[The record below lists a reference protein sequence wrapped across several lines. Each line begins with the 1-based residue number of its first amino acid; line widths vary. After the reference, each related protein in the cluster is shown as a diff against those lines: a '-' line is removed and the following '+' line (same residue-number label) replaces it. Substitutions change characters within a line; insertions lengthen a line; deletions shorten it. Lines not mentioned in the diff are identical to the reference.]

1 MSNKRSAISNQQ
13 SAISRQSEKT
23 PNFFKHLFTVH
34 CSLSTDKKGFTLV
47 ELMITMIIF
56 VIAIAA
62 ASQIFTGL
70 LTQFKQQSKI
80 AETNIEGVVGLDIFR
95 KDIAHAGLGLPW
107 NVRGIADSNGDGVIN
122 FTDTVPGYTE
132 ASNTTDINAPYN
144 PPIYNDAPNNPPSGF
159 KSGVLANGSDVLV
172 IKSASAATNNAAGKN
187 TRLAPAAPFVR
198 NWALYTEDSED
209 SDRVIV
215 LSPGSTDA
223 NSRSLVVNG
232 GSYHTRYDTVSSYA
246 PADKTDVRLVYGIS
260 PANAANS
267 LRAPFNRADY
277 YISAA
282 NVPRCAT
289 GTGVLVK
296 ATLNHVTG
304 ALSEMPVLD
313 CVADMQVIF
322 LDNNGVPHNDLSTL
336 TDTNG
341 NGAIDAD
348 ETRNQLRE
356 VEVYILAHEGQR
368 DPNFTFNNFTGAGN
382 SVIVGRTAILGR
394 DFDFAALDIADYTNY
409 RWKVYTI
416 SVQPDNLR

>member
-1 MSNKRSAISNQQ
+1 MSNKQSAISNQQ

-23 PNFFKHLFTVH
+23 PNFFKQLFTVH
-34 CSLSTDKKGFTLV
+34 CSLFTDKKGFTLV

-56 VIAIAA
+56 VVAIAA

-80 AETNIEGVVGLDIFR
+80 AETNIEGVVGLEILR

-107 NVRGIADSNGDGVIN
+107 NVRGIADSNGDDVIS
-122 FTDTVPGYTE
+122 FSDTVPGYTE
-132 ASNTTDINAPYN
+132 ATDTT
-144 PPIYNDAPNNPPSGF
+144 YNDAPNNAPSAF
-159 KSGVLANGSDVLV
+159 RSGDGAGPDVAGSDYLV

-187 TRLAPAAPFVR
+187 TRLAPIAPFVR
-198 NWALYTEDSED
+198 NWALYTEDPEVT
-209 SDRVIV
+209 DRVIV

-223 NSRSLVVNG
+223 NSRSLIVNG
-232 GSYHTRYDTVSSYA
+232 GSYHTQYSTVSSYA

-260 PANAANS
+260 PGNAANS
-267 LRAPFNRADY
+267 LLAPFNRSDY

-304 ALSEMPVLD
+304 GLDEMPV
-313 CVADMQVIF
+313 IF
-322 LDNNGVPHNDLSTL
+322 IDNNGVPHNDLSF
-336 TDTNG
+336 TDPLPNG
-341 NGAIDAD
+341 NANGIIDANEIRD
-348 ETRNQLRE
+348 QLRA
-356 VEVYILAHEGQR
+356 VEVYILAHEGQQ
-368 DPNFTFNNFTGAGN
+368 DPNFTFNNFTAGGT
-382 SVIVGRTAILGR
+382 SVRVGRSAGLFGR
-394 DFDFAALDIADYTNY
+394 DFDLTAIADYLNY

-416 SVQPDNLR
+416 SVQTDNLR

>member
-1 MSNKRSAISNQQ
+1 
-13 SAISRQSEKT
+13 
-23 PNFFKHLFTVH
+23 
-34 CSLSTDKKGFTLV
+34 
-47 ELMITMIIF
+47 MITMIIF
-56 VIAIAA
+56 VMAIAA
-62 ASQIFTGL
+62 ASQILTGL

-80 AETNIEGVVGLDIFR
+80 AETNIEGVVGLDILR

-107 NVRGIADSNGDGVIN
+107 TVRGIADSNGDGVIN
-122 FTDTVPGYTE
+122 FSDTVPGYTE
-132 ASNTTDINAPYN
+132 ATDIT
-144 PPIYNDAPNNPPSGF
+144 YNDAPNNAPRAFRSGD
-159 KSGVLANGSDVLV
+159 GAGPAVAGSDYLV

-198 NWALYTEDSED
+198 TWALYTEDSQNT
-209 SDRVIV
+209 DRVIV

-223 NSRSLVVNG
+223 NSRSLIING
-232 GSYHTRYDTVSSYA
+232 GSYHTQFSTVSSYA
-246 PADKTDVRLVYGIS
+246 PADNTDVRLVYGIS

-267 LRAPFNRADY
+267 LLAPFNRADY

-282 NVPRCAT
+282 NVPRCAA

-304 ALSEMPVLD
+304 GLDEMQVLD

-322 LDNNGVPHNDLSTL
+322 VDNNSIPHNDLSTL

-341 NGAIDAD
+341 NGVIDAD
-348 ETRNQLRE
+348 ETRDQLRR

-394 DFDFAALDIADYTNY
+394 DFDLTVIADYLNY

-416 SVQPDNLR
+416 SVQTDNLR